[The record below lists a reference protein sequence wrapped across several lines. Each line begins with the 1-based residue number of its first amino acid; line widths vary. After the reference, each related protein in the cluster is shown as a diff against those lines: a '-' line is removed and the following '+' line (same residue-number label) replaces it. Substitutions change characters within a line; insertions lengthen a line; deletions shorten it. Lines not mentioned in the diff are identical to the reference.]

1 MKELRDESGEEL
13 QSLLSEIKHYIAT
26 QMARTLQYGGS
37 HCERIYIDSF
47 NIGSIRNRATWWAD
61 WATGWHSPPK
71 KFPSR
76 F

>member
-1 MKELRDESGEEL
+1 MKELGDKSGEEL

-47 NIGSIRNRATWWAD
+47 NIDSIRNRATWCAD
-61 WATGWHSPPK
+61 WATGCHSPPK
-71 KFPSR
+71 KIPT
-76 F
+76 

>member
-13 QSLLSEIKHYIAT
+13 QSLVSEIKHYIAT
-26 QMARTLQYGGS
+26 QMARYGGS

-71 KFPSR
+71 NFPSR